1 MDKCILP
8 VPAFSQDPGGS
19 FEENTIMNET
29 HIRKPAGNI
38 EARPDKHSGHG
49 GIFHRGILTGFVALT
64 AIAMLPAINAP
75 NLKEGDNFGP
85 AYSVGAEA
93 AHAQTTEGD
102 DTMEEKN
109 KEIISKAFADWAN
122 GTGSFF
128 DLLDENAEWTIT
140 GSSPISKTYT
150 SRQQFLDEAIT
161 PINERLSARIVP
173 KVRGIY
179 ADGDMVVVLWDGT
192 ATAKDG
198 TPYNNTY
205 SWFMTMK
212 DGRIVEVVAFF
223 DTIDFTEFW
232 NRITPEKAK

>member
-8 VPAFSQDPGGS
+8 VSAFGQDPGGS

-29 HIRKPAGNI
+29 RIRKPAGNI
-38 EARPDKHSGHG
+38 EARPDKHSGPR
-49 GIFHRGILTGFVALT
+49 GIIHLGILTGFVLLA
-64 AIAMLPAINAP
+64 AMAMLPAKNAP
-75 NLKEGDNFGP
+75 NLKEGDNFGA
-85 AYSVGAEA
+85 AYSVGAA
-93 AHAQTTEGD
+93 VAHAQTTEGD

-109 KEIISKAFADWAN
+109 KEIVSKGFADWAN

-128 DLLDENAEWTIT
+128 DLLDENVEWTIT

-179 ADGDMVVVLWDGT
+179 ADGDMVVALWDGT

-198 TPYNNTY
+198 APYNNTY

-232 NRITPEKAK
+232 NRVTPQKAN